1 MSAIHTKYKL
11 CCLFMTLKLSNLTWN
26 TLGFSNTSLCSSY
39 GNCFHNF
46 FTSLKLNSSSLYTL
60 LFHVVE
66 MVTFF
71 LDGFP
76 HCFQSEKCEIYK
88 TIWSIITMAK
98 WNKSIFLYIHC
109 KVHKNW
115 ISSKA
120 HSLQIEQEAL
130 WWTHCNF
137 ECILI
142 KTIMLGD
149 QL

>member
-1 MSAIHTKYKL
+1 MSAFIPNINYVY
-11 CCLFMTLKLSNLTWN
+11 LFMTLQLSNLTWN
-26 TLGFSNTSLCSSY
+26 TLGFPNTSLCSVY
-39 GNCFHNF
+39 GNCFHSG
-46 FTSLKLNSSSLYTL
+46 FTFLKLNSFSWYGL

-66 MVTFF
+66 IVTFF

-76 HCFQSEKCEIYK
+76 DCFLSEKCEIYK

-120 HSLQIEQEAL
+120 HSLQIQQEAS

>member
-1 MSAIHTKYKL
+1 MNYIYY
-11 CCLFMTLKLSNLTWN
+11 NW
-26 TLGFSNTSLCSSY
+26 
-39 GNCFHNF
+39 
-46 FTSLKLNSSSLYTL
+46 LKLNFMLKQLRLDSTQWRFSGQRFCPFSKALANLGLITSLYIL
-60 LFHVVE
+60 LYHVVE

-76 HCFQSEKCEIYK
+76 HCFRSEKCEIYK

-120 HSLQIEQEAL
+120 HSLQIQQEAL